1 MAYRNQ
7 LLSEG
12 KTIYHVFDVATN
24 RKVASFLN
32 ENYAHNCAAN
42 RSFDNLFVV
51 VEEHPS
57 GHIEK
62 TVYLDGD
69 ILNEMTIGDI
79 PPPVFPWKP
88 KTPRRPRPIDP
99 WESPHGPI
107 TPSRP
112 IPKPNDPWGPP
123 YEPIAPKRPRP
134 IDPDQEEW
142 FKRIRDKLKEK

>member
-62 TVYLDGD
+62 TVYLNGEV
-69 ILNEMTIGDI
+69 LNEMTLPMSDPI
-79 PPPVFPWKP
+79 PPLYPSNP
-88 KTPRRPRPIDP
+88 TPTPNAPRPRIYD
-99 WESPHGPI
+99 
-107 TPSRP
+107 RP
-112 IPKPNDPWGPP
+112 IPKPSPP
-123 YEPIAPKRPRP
+123 VSPKLTPIIATNSRSR
-134 IDPDQEEW
+134 
-142 FKRIRDKLKEK
+142 RRTSS

>member
-42 RSFDNLFVV
+42 RSFDNLLVV

-57 GHIEK
+57 GHIQS
-62 TVYLDGD
+62 TVYLDGEV
-69 ILNEMTIGDI
+69 LNETHVSTTPLPMSDTPSRIY
-79 PPPVFPWKP
+79 PSKP
-88 KTPRRPRPIDP
+88 KPDLKTPPIYD
-99 WESPHGPI
+99 
-107 TPSRP
+107 RP
-112 IPKPNDPWGPP
+112 IPKPSPP
-123 YEPIAPKRPRP
+123 QDSILKPIVITNSRSR
-134 IDPDQEEW
+134 Q
-142 FKRIRDKLKEK
+142 RTTS

>member
-62 TVYLDGD
+62 TVYLNGEV
-69 ILNEMTIGDI
+69 LNEMTLPMSDPI
-79 PPPVFPWKP
+79 PPLCPSKPKPAP
-88 KTPRRPRPIDP
+88 KTPPIYD
-99 WESPHGPI
+99 W
-107 TPSRP
+107 P
-112 IPKPNDPWGPP
+112 IPKPSPP
-123 YEPIAPKRPRP
+123 QDSILKPIVITNSRSR
-134 IDPDQEEW
+134 Q
-142 FKRIRDKLKEK
+142 RTTS